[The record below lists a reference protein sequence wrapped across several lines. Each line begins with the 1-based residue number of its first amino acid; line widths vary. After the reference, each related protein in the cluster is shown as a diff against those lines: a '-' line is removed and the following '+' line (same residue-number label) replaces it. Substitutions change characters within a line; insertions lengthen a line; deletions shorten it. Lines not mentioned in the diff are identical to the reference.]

1 MQLVVRICNSKTHFF
16 SLMSPISSSGHA
28 VAQID
33 SQKTLFR
40 PYIYF
45 FLMCFDEAKRIG
57 GQFSIMHK
65 LYVTKYIHIGVF
77 FSIDELFSC
86 CNLTV

>member
-1 MQLVVRICNSKTHFF
+1 MQLVVRICNSKTYFP
-16 SLMSPISSSGHA
+16 LMSPIASSGSA

-33 SQKTLFR
+33 IQKTLFLVL
-40 PYIYF
+40 IFIF

-65 LYVTKYIHIGVF
+65 LYVTM
-77 FSIDELFSC
+77 
-86 CNLTV
+86 